1 MIRTLIIIL
10 ASLVLVG
17 CVDPKTNRDIFG
29 NVNPGNYSI
38 AQQIGENKF
47 ITEAVFQK
55 DVIRGAQ
62 EACSKFNKRADITSI
77 NPPNNQGRMTAIFGC
92 Y

>member
-1 MIRTLIIIL
+1 MNKIFLG
-10 ASLVLVG
+10 LVLFVLQG

-38 AQQIGENKF
+38 AQQIGDNKF

-62 EACSKFNKRADITSI
+62 ETCSKFSKRADITSI
-77 NPPNNQGRMTAIFGC
+77 NPPNNQGRMTAIFSC